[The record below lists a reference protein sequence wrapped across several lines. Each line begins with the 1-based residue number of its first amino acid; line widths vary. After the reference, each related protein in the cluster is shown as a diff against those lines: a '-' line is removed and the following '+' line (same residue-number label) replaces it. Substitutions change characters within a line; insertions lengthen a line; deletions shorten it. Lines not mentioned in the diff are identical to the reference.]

1 MTDKQLS
8 ILKNYA
14 DDKENYVVIYD
25 GEFIDGY
32 WETMDKDKVEVFRKI
47 DSWELKL

>member
-14 DDKENYVVIYD
+14 DDDNYIVIYD

-47 DSWELKL
+47 DIRELNL